1 MPHGGA
7 VSDGG
12 RHDVVV
18 VGNGVL
24 GLSLGLQL
32 ARRGL
37 SVTLVGERPRPYAA
51 STAAG
56 AMLGCFGE
64 VTSTLLASSQGRHK
78 LDLGVQARQ
87 SWPTWLECLE
97 SETGRSADEL
107 VTADGTVVILN
118 TVGVAG
124 IDSAN
129 FRAIQEA
136 LATHE
141 QKHEEL
147 DADDIAW
154 ISPDA
159 ASRPLRALFIPDEH
173 AVDSAALLAT
183 LEAAFTANGGVLTD
197 DSATALDHVAGRVR
211 GVVLASGVTLSAA
224 EVVVAA
230 GAASQR
236 VVDSIPELAAHM
248 PPLVSGYG
256 LSALL
261 SAPESRGPQHVIR
274 TPNRAF
280 ACGLHLVPRSASE
293 VYVGATNVISAVPVS
308 TPVIRDLQFLLD
320 CAARQLH
327 RDFWTAGVNRIQ
339 VGNRPVALDGF
350 PLVGAAMPG
359 LWMLTGTYRDGLH
372 LSPLLA
378 AEMAARIVGDEPVA
392 DLSMFEPVRAPI
404 QPASRRDIVET
415 SVTHMVATGYEHD
428 WRVPVEWPRTI
439 EHSLRLEFSRFADMI
454 HPRLTPPPEI
464 LAAARYAPE
473 LVMMLRNFYGGR
485 ETAGV

>member
-1 MPHGGA
+1 MPYGGA

-12 RHDVVV
+12 SYDVVV

-24 GLSLGLQL
+24 GLSLGVSL
-32 ARRGL
+32 ARRDL
-37 SVTLVGERPRPYAA
+37 SVAVVGERARPYAA
-51 STAAG
+51 SAAAG

-64 VTSTLLASSQGRHK
+64 VTSTLLASSHGRRK
-78 LDLGVQARQ
+78 IDLGVEAQRL
-87 SWPTWLECLE
+87 WPGWLEALR
-97 SETGRSADEL
+97 SDSGRNTDDL

-129 FRAIQEA
+129 FQAIQSA
-136 LATHE
+136 LTTYE

-147 DADDIAW
+147 DADAIAW
-154 ISPDA
+154 ISPDTA
-159 ASRPLRALFIPDEH
+159 ARPLRALFLADEH
-173 AVDSAALLAT
+173 AVDSAALLVT
-183 LEAAFTANGGVLTD
+183 LEAAFIALGGTLVD
-197 DSATALDHVAGRVR
+197 DSVTALDHLAGRVR
-211 GVVLASGVTLSAA
+211 GVALSSGAALSGG
-224 EVVVAA
+224 EVVLAA
-230 GAASQR
+230 GAASQA
-236 VVDSIPELAAHM
+236 VVASMPDLAERM
-248 PPLVSGYG
+248 PPLISGYG

-261 SAPESRGPQHVIR
+261 SAPESPGPRHVVR

-280 ACGLHLVPRSASE
+280 ACGLHLVPRNANE
-293 VYVGATNVISAVPVS
+293 VYVGATNVISTMPVT
-308 TPVIRDLQFLLD
+308 TPVIRDVQFLLD

-350 PLVGAAMPG
+350 PLIGLAVPG

-378 AEMAARIVGDEPVA
+378 EEMAARIVGDESRV
-392 DLSMFEPVRAPI
+392 DLSPFAPVRAPI
-404 QPASRRDIVET
+404 QSASRRDIVET

-428 WRVPVEWPRTI
+428 WRVPVEWPRTM
-439 EHSLRLEFSRFADMI
+439 EHSLRLEFSRFAEMI
-454 HPRLTPPPEI
+454 HPQFTPPPEI

-473 LVMMLRNFYGGR
+473 LVMMLRKFYGSGQA
-485 ETAGV
+485 AGV

>member
-12 RHDVVV
+12 SYDVVV

-24 GLSLGLQL
+24 GLSLGLSL
-32 ARRGL
+32 VRSDL
-37 SVTLVGERPRPYAA
+37 SVVVVGERSRPYAA
-51 STAAG
+51 SVAAG

-64 VTSTLLASSQGRHK
+64 VTSTLLASGEGRRK
-78 LDLGVQARQ
+78 LDLGVEAQQ
-87 SWPTWLECLE
+87 LWPRWLEGLT
-97 SETGRSADEL
+97 SDTGRNAADL

-129 FRAIQEA
+129 FQSIQSA
-136 LATHE
+136 LTTYE
-141 QKHEEL
+141 QKHEEI
-147 DADDIAW
+147 DVDDIAW
-154 ISPDA
+154 ISPDT

-173 AVDSAALLAT
+173 AIDSAALLAT
-183 LEAAFTANGGVLTD
+183 LEAAFAARGGVLVD
-197 DSATALDHVAGRVR
+197 DSVTTLDHLAGRVR
-211 GVVLASGVTLSAA
+211 GVVLASGGALSGG
-224 EVVVAA
+224 EVVLAA
-230 GAASQR
+230 GAASQA
-236 VVDSIPELAAHM
+236 VVASVPELAERV
-248 PPLVSGYG
+248 PPLISGYG
-256 LSALL
+256 LSVLL
-261 SAPESRGPQHVIR
+261 SAPESPGPRHVIR

-280 ACGLHLVPRSASE
+280 ACGLHMVPRNAGE
-293 VYVGATNVISAVPVS
+293 VYVGATNVISTTPVS
-308 TPVIRDLQFLLD
+308 TPVIRDVQFLLD

-350 PLVGAAMPG
+350 PLIGAAMPG

-378 AEMAARIVGDEPVA
+378 AELSARILGGPPRA
-392 DLSMFEPVRAPI
+392 DLSVFEPVRTPI

-428 WRVPVEWPRTI
+428 WRVPVEWPRTM
-439 EHSLRLEFSRFADMI
+439 EHSLRLEFSRFAEMI
-454 HPRLTPPPEI
+454 HPRFTPPPEI
-464 LAAARYAPE
+464 LAAARYAPD
-473 LVMMLRNFYGGR
+473 LVGMLRKFYGSWQA
-485 ETAGV
+485 AGV

>member
-1 MPHGGA
+1 MSHGGA
-7 VSDGG
+7 VSDGSS
-12 RHDVVV
+12 HDVVV

-24 GLSLGLQL
+24 GLSLGLCL

-37 SVTLVGERPRPYAA
+37 AVTVVGQRLRPYAA
-51 STAAG
+51 SAAAG

-78 LDLGVQARQ
+78 LDIGVQATRE
-87 SWPTWLECLE
+87 WPGWLEGLE
-97 SETGRSADEL
+97 ADTGRGADEL

-129 FRAIQEA
+129 FQAIQQA
-136 LATHE
+136 LTTYE

-147 DADDIAW
+147 NVDDIAW
-154 ISPDA
+154 ISPDT

-183 LEAAFTANGGVLTD
+183 LEAAFLAHGGLLTD
-197 DSATALDHVAGRVR
+197 DSVTAVQHTGGRAH
-211 GVVLASGVTLSAA
+211 GVVLASGRALSAG
-224 EVVVAA
+224 EVVLAA
-230 GAASQR
+230 GAASQ
-236 VVDSIPELAAHM
+236 SIIDTVPDLAAQM
-248 PPLVSGYG
+248 PPLISGYG
-256 LSALL
+256 LSVLL
-261 SAPESRGPQHVIR
+261 SAPESRGPRHVIR

-280 ACGLHLVPRSASE
+280 ACGLHLVPRNASE
-293 VYVGATNVISAVPVS
+293 VYVGATNIISATPVS
-308 TPVIRDLQFLLD
+308 TPVVRDLQFLLD

-327 RDFWTAGVNRIQ
+327 RDFWTTGVNRVQ

-350 PLVGAAMPG
+350 PLIGGAMPG
-359 LWMLTGTYRDGLH
+359 LWMMTGTYRDGLH

-378 AEMAARIVGDEPVA
+378 ADMAARILGEPTTL
-392 DLSMFEPVRAPI
+392 DLTEFHPVRSAI

-428 WRVPVEWPRTI
+428 WRVPVEWPRTM

-454 HPRLTPPPEI
+454 HPELTPPPEI
-464 LAAARYAPE
+464 LAAARYAPD
-473 LVMMLRNFYGGR
+473 LVMMLRKFYGSR